1 MWALMM
7 VVWMSLVC
15 CSLEEIKISFDE
27 MEDDPRRR
35 LKSSLLFTNF
45 CTVLFSVFRLLRD
58 KTAESCVESEAG
70 LWSSLPNKLLF
81 Y

>member
-7 VVWMSLVC
+7 VVWLSLVC

-35 LKSSLLFTNF
+35 LKSSPLHKFLYFSLF
-45 CTVLFSVFRLLRD
+45 
-58 KTAESCVESEAG
+58 CVQTSQRQICRVMCG
-70 LWSSLPNKLLF
+70 I
-81 Y
+81 

>member
-45 CTVLFSVFRLLRD
+45 CTFLFSVFRLLRD
-58 KTAESCVESEAG
+58 NCGVNCG
-70 LWSSLPNKLLF
+70 I
-81 Y
+81 